1 MAQSLPNEVRVGFA
15 PTMGN
20 LHAGHISLVKQ
31 ASIDSDVVV
40 ASIFVNPMQFGANE
54 DLDAYPRTMAADLEK
69 LKAAGTTAVF
79 TPTIDD
85 IYPEGVDNHTAVE
98 VPGSLMFCAAHHEK
112 DTSRV

>member
-1 MAQSLPNEVRVGFA
+1 MEILDSIEAMRAWRRSLPNEVRVGFA

-54 DLDAYPRTMAADLEK
+54 DLNAYPRTMAADLEK
-69 LKAAGTTAVF
+69 LSGRHHSG
-79 TPTIDD
+79 
-85 IYPEGVDNHTAVE
+85 IYPNDRRHLPRGRRSPH
-98 VPGSLMFCAAHHEK
+98 GC
-112 DTSRV
+112 